1 MTDDLNTHPAATTTE
16 APASPGA
23 EGTSAQ
29 TTTQTADLDS
39 LLNQFTTETT
49 ATPAASPAS
58 PTQPKAEPAAV
69 DVEARKELA
78 ALKFEREFKPV
89 LEQVR
94 GDIPKDV
101 LSDEELTDLID
112 GRAKRDPRLQNAW
125 NNRAANP
132 KAWSGVQKALSA
144 EIAKKFSK
152 LPDPNATEDREAV
165 TAAVRGASPK
175 APAEKAPNYGAM
187 TNAEFQA
194 EKARL
199 GL

>member
-1 MTDDLNTHPAATTTE
+1 MTDVVNTQTAAQPTE

-23 EGTSAQ
+23 EVTGAQ
-29 TTTQTADLDS
+29 VDTAADLDS
-39 LLNQFTTETT
+39 LLSSFDTETQKPAT
-49 ATPAASPAS
+49 APEPKPAAQS
-58 PTQPKAEPAAV
+58 TVV
-69 DVEARKELA
+69 DLEARKELA

-89 LEQVR
+89 LAAVR
-94 GDIPKDV
+94 GDIPAEV

-112 GRAKRDPRLQNAW
+112 GRAKRDTRLQNAW
-125 NNRAANP
+125 NNRANNP

-152 LPDPNATEDREAV
+152 LPDPDATEDRAAV
-165 TAAVRGASPK
+165 TAAVRGASQA
-175 APAEKAPNYGAM
+175 APREAAPNYGAM
-187 TNAEFQA
+187 TDAEFQK